1 MKNILLFLIINF
13 FFFKLS
19 VSYLIF
25 PFKTRETQ
33 IKGSDKNIT
42 LFLRSLIDNHIFVNI
57 EIGDPKQTIEVF
69 LRTNSYT
76 FFLSEKPK
84 NDSEINPPN
93 PMIYDVR
100 SKIDNFF
107 DQENSNTLTITNQS
121 IYSSPGNVHLGNI
134 SYDYISLINN
144 KNENMKIKIP
154 FILYHT
160 TTGNMP
166 GVIGLKA
173 IRSESNKEYNF
184 FERLKLND
192 AIESYYWMINYT
204 SNNEGNLIIGEPPHI
219 FDPEN
224 YKENELFISHPFV
237 HESLDN
243 WGIKFDKIN
252 FNEKK
257 IISNFPF
264 FFNYEYNYIQGID
277 DLEKLLDI
285 YFNESILNGICHK
298 ERINYPYAP
307 RKFFYCDKDK
317 YKNNIKYFP
326 DLKLFNNE
334 LNYTFIMDYKDL
346 FIEKYDKIVLMIF
359 FDDYPYEWYLGKPF
373 LRKYSFLINQDSKIV
388 GFYKRD
394 ETKNKNS
401 NDNDNIKNNE
411 DYILLKIILIV
422 IGIIILLSLGIFIG
436 KYFYKGKTKK
446 KNIIDEDYDYASK
459 NDEIN

>member
-1 MKNILLFLIINF
+1 MIINF
-13 FFFKLS
+13 FLFKFS
-19 VSYLIF
+19 VSYLVL

-33 IKGSDKNIT
+33 IKGSDENIT

-57 EIGDPKQTIEVF
+57 EIGEPKQTIEAF

-84 NDSEINPPN
+84 NDSKLNPPN
-93 PMIYDVR
+93 PMIYDVC

-107 DQENSNTLTITNQS
+107 DQDNSTTLEITNKS
-121 IYSSPGNVHLGNI
+121 IYSSPGNIHLGNI

-144 KNENMKIKIP
+144 KNENIKIKIP

-166 GVIGLKA
+166 GVIGLKS
-173 IRSESNKEYNF
+173 IRYESYKEYNF

-192 AIESYYWMINYT
+192 AIESYYWMLNYT
-204 SNNEGNLIIGEPPHI
+204 SDNEGNLIIGEPPHI

-224 YKENELFISHPFV
+224 YKESELFISHPFV
-237 HESLDN
+237 HEDLDN

-252 FNEKK
+252 FNETK
-257 IISNFPF
+257 INSNYPF

-285 YFNESILNGICHK
+285 YFNESIRNGTCYK
-298 ERINYPYAP
+298 ERINYIYAP
-307 RKFFYCDKDK
+307 RKFFFCDKDK
-317 YKNNIKYFP
+317 YKNIIKYFP

-334 LNYTFIMDYKDL
+334 LNYTFILDYKDL

-373 LRKYSFLINQDSKIV
+373 LRKYSFLINQDSNIV
-388 GFYKRD
+388 GFYKR
-394 ETKNKNS
+394 EVSKNKNV
-401 NDNDNIKNNE
+401 NDNTKNNE
-411 DYILLKIILIV
+411 DYTLLKIILII
-422 IGIIILLSLGIFIG
+422 IGIILLLILGIFIG
-436 KYFYKGKTKK
+436 KYFYKEKDKK
-446 KNIIDEDYDYASK
+446 INIIDEEYDYTSK